1 MFRGNHPAKVEDT
14 GRIKLPTAFKE
25 ILDRMQVSEFY
36 VTSRDGKSAEVWP
49 LPEWEKNEK
58 RLAPHSYMDD
68 EVGVFLEATSF
79 YGNEVKMDS
88 VGRFVLPQLLR
99 EAANL
104 SGEVAVLGKTNYLEI
119 FNMGTITQS
128 IKERTM
134 SAEARAKIAMLL
146 VQPV

>member
-1 MFRGNHPAKVEDT
+1 
-14 GRIKLPTAFKE
+14 
-25 ILDRMQVSEFY
+25 
-36 VTSRDGKSAEVWP
+36 
-49 LPEWEKNEK
+49 
-58 RLAPHSYMDD
+58 
-68 EVGVFLEATSF
+68 
-79 YGNEVKMDS
+79 MDS